1 MSSSSSDSE
10 DENLDLLREAV
21 DTSFISDGMFAKGKS
36 STEDL
41 KDITSPPKCEL
52 IKPNKTSVTTLKS
65 QRYIEHDESE
75 SDLNVPKSMQD
86 FVYKKMSKK
95 INDSIEFVEVS
106 TKKSKKR
113 KSAQDEIGCVR
124 LLSDTDPITAID
136 FQPEINDKPVEGK
149 KLEVKRRIVE
159 PDVYND
165 EEKVKMV
172 SIDGESILQQT
183 ETKSWKPKKV
193 KPNKLFKYRE
203 KNAVLYAIEPKNEF
217 TALRKKNNWC
227 ESKIA
232 KFPWKNHAKK
242 L

>member
-1 MSSSSSDSE
+1 MKPF
-10 DENLDLLREAV
+10 ENPG
-21 DTSFISDGMFAKGKS
+21 TK
-36 STEDL
+36 
-41 KDITSPPKCEL
+41 
-52 IKPNKTSVTTLKS
+52 LKS
-65 QRYIEHDESE
+65 QRKIDHEEIE

-95 INDSIEFVEVS
+95 IEDSIEFVEVS

-113 KSAQDEIGCVR
+113 KEGKDQIGSVR
-124 LLSDTDPITAID
+124 LLSDTDPITKID
-136 FQPEINDKPVEGK
+136 FVPEVVDGPIQNK

-159 PDVYND
+159 PDEYND
-165 EEKVKMV
+165 EEKFRMA

-183 ETKSWKPKKV
+183 ETKNWKPKKI

-203 KNAVLYAIEPKNEF
+203 KNAVLYAIEPENEF

-227 ESKIA
+227 ESKIS
-232 KFPWKNHAKK
+232 KFPWKSLSKK